1 MSRFL
6 KIHILKMNGVIY
18 LNIFDFPQN
27 DYLYLLS
34 MTGYDIKINDNPEI
48 KKGII
53 NNVGSSVNFRLNNV
67 KSMISNASIKRG
79 DIVTV
84 FWKNYNTEKWLVL
97 SDNLRNRDYVKVIMQ
112 KCNYDIKFNFQGTIK
127 EFPAIVNSKI
137 FDVETNRYVSIPAGE
152 IVVTM
157 QSNAD
162 SENIK
167 INDRFIKMKNAWKV
181 TGIDRTKNGLLM
193 LYCDLDMIDDTK
205 DDLANEIAN
214 AGDYVY
220 TLEITSGDSANI
232 QEGNTLQLTTVVKLN
247 GNVVTDKTVTF
258 SCDNPSIASVDEN
271 GLVTAISAGECI
283 ITASLAENPN
293 VYDTITITVTA
304 LPQHNYAVTI
314 SGSTSIVKNYTATYT
329 AVFTDNAVPITE
341 ESFFYIT
348 ADDSSTTTL
357 ATIQSQDP
365 VANTCVVKAGSTLG
379 YVKLWCKNTAG
390 TIVSE
395 PFRIQIKNI
404 F

>member
-1 MSRFL
+1 MA
-6 KIHILKMNGVIY
+6 G
-18 LNIFDFPQN
+18 D
-27 DYLYLLS
+27 
-34 MTGYDIKINDNPEI
+34 DIKINDNPET

-53 NNVGSSVNFRLNNV
+53 NNVGSSVNLRFDNV
-67 KSMISNASIKRG
+67 KSMITNASIKRG

-97 SDNLRNRDYVKVIMQ
+97 SDNLRNRDYTKVIMQ
-112 KCNYDIKFNFQGTIK
+112 KCNYDIKFNFKGTIK
-127 EFPAIVNSKI
+127 QFPAIVDSRV
-137 FDVETNRYVSIPAGE
+137 FDIETNQYVSIPAGK

-181 TGIDRTKNGLLM
+181 TGIDRTKNGLIILH
-193 LYCDLDMIDDTK
+193 CDLDGITSSDDVV
-205 DDLANEIAN
+205 NEIAN
-214 AGDYVY
+214 AGDYIY
-220 TLEITSGDSANI
+220 SLEITNGETASI
-232 QEGNTLQLTTVVKLN
+232 QEASTLQLNTQVKLN
-247 GNVVTDKTVTF
+247 GNIVTDKTVTF
-258 SCDNPSIASVDEN
+258 SCDNPSIATVDEN
-271 GLVTAISAGECI
+271 GLITAISAGDCI
-283 ITASLAENPN
+283 ITASLAENSS
-293 VYDTITITVTA
+293 VYDTISITVIA
-304 LPQHNYAVTI
+304 LPEHNYAVTI
-314 SGSTSIVKNYTATYT
+314 SGSTSIIKTKTATYT
-329 AVFTDNAVPITE
+329 ATFTDNAVPITE

-348 ADDSSTTTL
+348 ADDGVSETTL

-379 YVKLWCKNTAG
+379 YVKLWCKNIEG
-390 TIVSE
+390 TIISE

>member
-1 MSRFL
+1 
-6 KIHILKMNGVIY
+6 MN
-18 LNIFDFPQN
+18 LFDFPNN

-34 MTGYDIKINDNPEI
+34 MAGDDIKINDNPET

-53 NNVGSSVNFRLNNV
+53 NNVGSSVNLRFDNV
-67 KSMISNASIKRG
+67 KSMITNASIKRG

-97 SDNLRNRDYVKVIMQ
+97 SDNLRNRDYTKVIMQ
-112 KCNYDIKFNFQGTIK
+112 KCNYDIKFNFEGTIK
-127 EFPAIVNSKI
+127 QFPAIADSKV
-137 FDVETNRYVSIPAGE
+137 FDVETNQYLSVPAGK

-181 TGIDRTKNGLLM
+181 TGIDRTKNGLLI
-193 LYCDLDMIDDTK
+193 LHCDLDTIISS
-205 DDLANEIAN
+205 DDLENEIAN

-283 ITASLAENPN
+283 ITASLAESPS
-293 VYDTITITVTA
+293 VYDTITFTVTA
-304 LPQHNYAVTI
+304 LPEHNYAVTI
-314 SGSTSIVKNYTATYT
+314 SGSTSIVKTKTATYT

-341 ESFFYIT
+341 QSFFYIT
-348 ADDSSTTTL
+348 ADDGVSSTTL

-365 VANTCVVKAGSTLG
+365 IANTCVVKAGSTLG
-379 YVKLWCKNTAG
+379 YVKLWVKNTAG
-390 TIVSE
+390 TIISE

>member
-1 MSRFL
+1 
-6 KIHILKMNGVIY
+6 
-18 LNIFDFPQN
+18 LNIFDFPN
-27 DYLYLLS
+27 KDYLYLLS
-34 MTGYDIKINDNPEI
+34 MAGDDIYLNNDTMP
-48 KKGII
+48 KKALI
-53 NNVGSSVNFRLNNV
+53 NNLSVNRQADIRT
-67 KSMISNASIKRG
+67 ISTKEEIKRG
-79 DIVTV
+79 DLINW
-84 FWKNYNTEKWLVL
+84 FNENWLII
-97 SDNLRNRDYVKVIMQ
+97 SEIGHKRYTYYKGIIQ
-112 KCNYDIKFNFQGTIK
+112 KCNYNIKFNFQGTIK
-127 EFPAIVNSKI
+127 QFPCIADSKI
-137 FDVETNRYVSIPAGE
+137 FDIETNQYLSIPAGK
-152 IVVTM
+152 IVVTLPN
-157 QSNAD
+157 NAD
-162 SENIK
+162 TDNITLGQ
-167 INDRFIKMKNAWKV
+167 RFISMKNAWKV
-181 TGIDRTKNGLLM
+181 IGIDRTKNGLLM
-193 LYCDLDMIDDTK
+193 LWCELDSIISS
-205 DDLANEIAN
+205 DDLVNEIAN

-220 TLEITSGDSANI
+220 TIEITNGEIASI
-232 QEGNTLQLTTVVKLN
+232 QENNTLQLTTQVKLN

-329 AVFTDNAVPITE
+329 ATYTDNAVPITE

-348 ADDSSTTTL
+348 ADDGVSTTTL

-365 VANTCVVKAGSTLG
+365 TANTCVVKAGSTLG
-379 YVKLWCKNTAG
+379 YVKLWCKNIAG
-390 TIVSE
+390 TIISE

>member
-1 MSRFL
+1 M
-6 KIHILKMNGVIY
+6 
-18 LNIFDFPQN
+18 NIFDFPQN

-34 MTGYDIKINDNPEI
+34 MAGDDIYINSDNIP
-48 KKGII
+48 KKALI
-53 NNVGSSVNFRLNNV
+53 NNLPVNRQADIRTITT
-67 KSMISNASIKRG
+67 KEEIKRG
-79 DIVTV
+79 DLINWDGGNWLIISEIGHKRYTYY
-84 FWKNYNTEKWLVL
+84 KGIIQRCNYN
-97 SDNLRNRDYVKVIMQ
+97 
-112 KCNYDIKFNFQGTIK
+112 IKFNFQGTIK
-127 EFPAIVNSKI
+127 EFPAIVDSKV
-137 FDVETNRYVSIPAGE
+137 FDTETNQFFSVPAGK

-157 QSNAD
+157 QDSVD
-162 SENIK
+162 SENIT
-167 INDRFIKMKNAWKV
+167 IGQRFIKMKNAWKV
-181 TGIDRTKNGLLM
+181 SGIDRTNNGLLV
-193 LYCDLDMIDDTK
+193 LWCDLDTITASDDVV
-205 DDLANEIAN
+205 NEVAN

-258 SCDNPSIASVDEN
+258 SCDNPSIATVDEN

-283 ITASLAENPN
+283 ITASLAESPN
-293 VYDTITITVTA
+293 VYDTISIIVTA
-304 LPQHNYAVTI
+304 LPDHNYAVTI
-314 SGSTSIVKNYTATYT
+314 SGNTSIVKNYTATYT
-329 AVFTDNAVPITE
+329 ATFTDNGVPITE

-348 ADDSSTTTL
+348 ADDGVSTTTL

-379 YVKLWCKNTAG
+379 YVKLWVKNTAG